1 MFTYYRALV
10 KDIRNTIRVFQ
21 PDIVHAHY
29 LSDNGLFGALS
40 GFHPLVVSA
49 WGTDV
54 YDYPK
59 RSWSR
64 ACVIRY
70 ILKKADWVL
79 STSHVMAQELSKY
92 TDKKRIPITPF
103 GVDMKLFKRNIG
115 KREKTNKFV
124 FGIVKTL
131 EHGYGIDTLIDAFA
145 LLCKR
150 RPDLDTCLR
159 IVGEGSER
167 ERLQEQVVNL
177 RLSEKVIFEGKIM
190 HEHLPEFIRSFDVF
204 VALSRVESFGVAVVE
219 AMAMGCPVI
228 VSDAP
233 GFTEIVV
240 AGESGL
246 IVKREDPQQ
255 ASEAMERLINDETLR
270 LILAENGEKRVRE
283 LYDWDKNV
291 EEMMSIY
298 QEIVEGENV

>member
-1 MFTYYRALV
+1 M
-10 KDIRNTIRVFQ
+10 
-21 PDIVHAHY
+21 
-29 LSDNGLFGALS
+29 
-40 GFHPLVVSA
+40 
-49 WGTDV
+49 
-54 YDYPK
+54 
-59 RSWSR
+59 
-64 ACVIRY
+64 
-70 ILKKADWVL
+70 
-79 STSHVMAQELSKY
+79 
-92 TDKKRIPITPF
+92 
-103 GVDMKLFKRNIG
+103 
-115 KREKTNKFV
+115 
-124 FGIVKTL
+124 
-131 EHGYGIDTLIDAFA
+131 IDAFA

-190 HEHLPEFIRSFDVF
+190 HEHLPEFICSFDVF